1 MNAND
6 EPRGSTTTRAKTGE
20 QPIDGEGEREGESTC
35 GRARRGEEA
44 ASKKHFGLRRQGR
57 LRKPTLK
64 PVLILILRLE
74 LKS

>member
-44 ASKKHFGLRRQGR
+44 AQERQRTNGVGLRAGSARR
-57 LRKPTLK
+57 PNTT
-64 PVLILILRLE
+64 PNEAV
-74 LKS
+74 